1 MLRFLILILTV
12 AVVSVSCRQEP
23 EPAKPPPA
31 AQALADTLVQILD
44 RLRETAHT
52 NESEEFLSLLD
63 SAEAVR
69 LRSLANRN
77 GFRSLRTYVEHLF
90 AYWPDPDTL
99 AFGDIVRADP
109 YVRLSLTRDGQ
120 PGRYKAETVRYTFV
134 LFKRESAQWR
144 LAAISSLE
152 KERFDPYGTELSY
165 LETELPPKLRFPRL
179 F

>member
-1 MLRFLILILTV
+1 MLRSIIITAAV
-12 AVVSVSCRQEP
+12 AVITLSCRQDRDVSE
-23 EPAKPPPA
+23 PPA
-31 AQALADTLVQILD
+31 AARALADTLVQILD

-52 NESEEFLSLLD
+52 NRSEEFLGMLD

-69 LRSLANRN
+69 LRHLASRN
-77 GFRSLRTYVEHLF
+77 GFHSLRTYVEHLF

-99 AFGDIVRADP
+99 SLGDVVYNDP
-109 YVRLSLTRDGQ
+109 YARLTLTHDCEPGQ
-120 PGRYKAETVRYTFV
+120 FREEAVRYTFV
-134 LFKRESAQWR
+134 LFKKEEAEWR

-152 KERFDPYGTELSY
+152 KERFDPYGTEVGY